1 MLRYLGGY
9 LNSQEPSIGIFSDAM
24 LSGCYLNSREPSIGM
39 SIDATLSG
47 WLSNQSGTLYW
58 YI

>member
-47 WLSNQSGTLYW
+47 WLYKQSETL
-58 YI
+58 